1 MKLMQKSNIA
11 NTRVFY
17 LHVVYL
23 NCTHKYCNRFFK
35 SRYSFETF
43 AGVLFPEFFVI
54 YIFTYAHKQEKTI
67 PQ

>member
-1 MKLMQKSNIA
+1 MQKSNIA

-43 AGVLFPEFFVI
+43 AGGVLFPEFFVI